1 MGRWS
6 ILLPNSAALTSAL
19 LEVLREHPNGLKS
32 KDIDRIASQ
41 KLNLTEDDLKVIRS
55 GTRTE
60 FAYRM
65 AWERTHAK
73 AKGFI
78 SKNENRVWVVTDSG
92 KLIK

>member
-1 MGRWS
+1 M
-6 ILLPNSAALTSAL
+6 LPNSAALSSAL
-19 LEVLREHPNGLKS
+19 IEVLKEHQNGLNS
-32 KDIDRIASQ
+32 KDIDRLAAQ
-41 KLNLTEDDLKVIRS
+41 KLGLSEDDLKLIRS

-73 AKGFI
+73 AKGYI
-78 SKNENRVWVVTDSG
+78 EKNEFRLWLITNSG

>member
-1 MGRWS
+1 M
-6 ILLPNSAALTSAL
+6 LPNSAALTRAL
-19 LEVLREHPNGLKS
+19 LEVLREHPNGLNS
-32 KDIDRIASQ
+32 KAIDRLAAQ
-41 KLNLTEDDLKVIRS
+41 KLGLSEYDLNVIRS

-73 AKGFI
+73 AKGYI
-78 SKNENRVWVVTDSG
+78 SKNEFRLWQITDSG

>member
-1 MGRWS
+1 M
-6 ILLPNSAALTSAL
+6 LPNSAAINSAL
-19 LEVLREHPNGLKS
+19 LEVLKEHQNGLNS
-32 KDIDRIASQ
+32 KDIDRLAAQ
-41 KLNLTEDDLKVIRS
+41 KLGLSEDDLKVIRS

-73 AKGFI
+73 AKGYI
-78 SKNENRVWVVTDSG
+78 KKNEFKLWLITDSG

>member
-1 MGRWS
+1 M
-6 ILLPNSAALTSAL
+6 LPNSAALSSAL
-19 LEVLREHPNGLKS
+19 LEVLKEHQNGLNS
-32 KDIDRIASQ
+32 KDIDRLAAQ
-41 KLNLTEDDLKVIRS
+41 KLGLSEDDLKVIRS

-73 AKGFI
+73 AKGYI
-78 SKNENRVWVVTDSG
+78 KKNEFRLWLITDSG

>member
-1 MGRWS
+1 M
-6 ILLPNSAALTSAL
+6 LPNSAALTLAL
-19 LEVLREHPNGLKS
+19 LEVLKDNLDGLNS
-32 KDIDRIASQ
+32 KDIDRLVAQ
-41 KLNLTEDDLKVIRS
+41 KLGLSTDDLNVIRS

-73 AKGFI
+73 AKGYI
-78 SKNENRVWVVTDSG
+78 EKNDFKLWVITDSG

>member
-1 MGRWS
+1 
-6 ILLPNSAALTSAL
+6 LLPNSAALNSAL
-19 LEVLREHPNGLKS
+19 LEVLKQHQNGLNS
-32 KDIDRIASQ
+32 KDIDRLAAQ
-41 KLNLTEDDLKVIRS
+41 KLGLSEDDLKVIRS

-73 AKGFI
+73 AKGYI
-78 SKNENRVWVVTDSG
+78 KKNEFRLWLITDSG

>member
-1 MGRWS
+1 M
-6 ILLPNSAALTSAL
+6 LPNSAALNSAL
-19 LEVLREHPNGLKS
+19 LEVLKQHQNGLNS
-32 KDIDRIASQ
+32 KDIDRLAAQ
-41 KLNLTEDDLKVIRS
+41 KLGLSEDDLKVIRS

-73 AKGFI
+73 AKGYI
-78 SKNENRVWVVTDSG
+78 KKNEFRLWQITDSG

>member
-1 MGRWS
+1 
-6 ILLPNSAALTSAL
+6 LLPNSAALTSAL
-19 LEVLREHPNGLKS
+19 LEVLKQHQNGLNS
-32 KDIDRIASQ
+32 KDIDRLAAQ
-41 KLNLTEDDLKVIRS
+41 KLGLSEDDLKVIRS

-73 AKGFI
+73 AKGYI
-78 SKNENRVWVVTDSG
+78 KKNEFRLWLITDSG

>member
-1 MGRWS
+1 M
-6 ILLPNSAALTSAL
+6 LPNSAALNSAL
-19 LEVLREHPNGLKS
+19 LEVLKQHQNGLNS
-32 KDIDRIASQ
+32 KDIDRLAAQ
-41 KLNLTEDDLKVIRS
+41 KLGLSEDDLKVIRS

-73 AKGFI
+73 AKGYI
-78 SKNENRVWVVTDSG
+78 SKNEFRLWQITDSG

>member
-1 MGRWS
+1 M
-6 ILLPNSAALTSAL
+6 LPNSAALTRVL
-19 LEVLREHPNGLKS
+19 LDVLKEHPNGLNS
-32 KDIDRIASQ
+32 KDIDRLASE
-41 KLNLTEDDLKVIRS
+41 KLGISETDLGVMRS

-73 AKGFI
+73 ARGYI
-78 SKNENRVWVVTDSG
+78 CKNDSRMWAITDSG

>member
-1 MGRWS
+1 M
-6 ILLPNSAALTSAL
+6 LPNSTALTSAL
-19 LEVLREHPNGLKS
+19 IEVLKEHQDGLNS
-32 KDIDRIASQ
+32 KDIDRLAAQ
-41 KLNLTEDDLKVIRS
+41 KLGLSEDDLKVIRS

-73 AKGFI
+73 AKGYI
-78 SKNENRVWVVTDSG
+78 TKNEYRLWLITDSG

>member
-1 MGRWS
+1 M
-6 ILLPNSAALTSAL
+6 LPNSAALTSTL
-19 LEVLREHPNGLKS
+19 LEVLREHPNGLNS
-32 KDIDRIASQ
+32 KEIDRLAAQ
-41 KLNLTEDDLKVIRS
+41 KLKLSEVDLNVIRA

-73 AKGFI
+73 AKGYI
-78 SKNENRVWVVTDSG
+78 SKNEFRLWQITESG

>member
-1 MGRWS
+1 M
-6 ILLPNSAALTSAL
+6 LPNSAALTSAL
-19 LEVLREHPNGLKS
+19 LEVLKEHPNGLKS

-41 KLNLTEDDLKVIRS
+41 KLNITEEDLNVIRS
-55 GTRTE
+55 GSRTE

-73 AKGFI
+73 AKGYI
-78 SKNENRVWVVTDSG
+78 EKNEFKLWLITDSG

>member
-1 MGRWS
+1 VE
-6 ILLPNSAALTSAL
+6 ILLPNSAALNSAL
-19 LEVLREHPNGLKS
+19 LTVLREHPGGLNS
-32 KDIDRIASQ
+32 KEIDRLASE
-41 KLNLTEDDLKVIRS
+41 KLGISETDLGVIRS

-78 SKNENRVWVVTDSG
+78 GKNEFRVWFITDSG

>member
-1 MGRWS
+1 M
-6 ILLPNSAALTSAL
+6 LPNSAALTRAL
-19 LEVLREHPNGLKS
+19 LDVLKEHPNGLHS
-32 KDIDRIASQ
+32 KDIDRLAAD
-41 KLNLTEDDLKVIRS
+41 KLGISETDLGVIRS

-73 AKGFI
+73 AKGYI
-78 SKNENRVWVVTDSG
+78 SKNDSRMWAITDSG

>member
-1 MGRWS
+1 M
-6 ILLPNSAALTSAL
+6 LPNSAALSSAL
-19 LEVLREHPNGLKS
+19 IEVLKEHQNGLNS
-32 KDIDRIASQ
+32 KDIDRLVAQ
-41 KLNLTEDDLKVIRS
+41 KLGLSEDDLKLIRS

-73 AKGFI
+73 AKGYI
-78 SKNENRVWVVTDSG
+78 EKNEFRLWLITNSG

>member
-1 MGRWS
+1 M
-6 ILLPNSAALTSAL
+6 LPNSAALTSAL
-19 LEVLREHPNGLKS
+19 IEVLKEHQDGLNS
-32 KDIDRIASQ
+32 KDIDRLAAQ
-41 KLNLTEDDLKVIRS
+41 KLGLSEDDLKVIRS

-73 AKGFI
+73 AKGYI
-78 SKNENRVWVVTDSG
+78 TKNEYRLWLITDSG

>member
-1 MGRWS
+1 M
-6 ILLPNSAALTSAL
+6 LPNSAALTSAL
-19 LEVLREHPNGLKS
+19 LEVLRENPNGLNS
-32 KDIDRIASQ
+32 KVIDRLAAQ
-41 KLNLTEDDLKVIRS
+41 KLGLSEDDLNIVRS

-78 SKNENRVWVVTDSG
+78 SKNEFRLWLITDSG
-92 KLIK
+92 KLVK

>member
-1 MGRWS
+1 M
-6 ILLPNSAALTSAL
+6 LPNSAALSSAL
-19 LEVLREHPNGLKS
+19 IEVLKEHQNGLNS
-32 KDIDRIASQ
+32 KDIDRLVAQ
-41 KLNLTEDDLKVIRS
+41 KLGLSEDDLKLIRS

-73 AKGFI
+73 VKGYI
-78 SKNENRVWVVTDSG
+78 EKNEFRLWLITNSG

>member
-1 MGRWS
+1 M
-6 ILLPNSAALTSAL
+6 LPNSAALSSAL
-19 LEVLREHPNGLKS
+19 LEVLKEHQDGLNS
-32 KDIDRIASQ
+32 KDIDRLAAQ
-41 KLNLTEDDLKVIRS
+41 KLGISEDDLKVIRS

-73 AKGFI
+73 AKGYI
-78 SKNENRVWVVTDSG
+78 KKNEFRLWLITDSG

>member
-1 MGRWS
+1 M
-6 ILLPNSAALTSAL
+6 LPNSVALTGAL
-19 LEVLREHPNGLKS
+19 IEVLKEHQDGLNS
-32 KDIDRIASQ
+32 KDIDRLAAQ
-41 KLNLTEDDLKVIRS
+41 KLGLSEDDLKVIRS

-73 AKGFI
+73 AKGYI
-78 SKNENRVWVVTDSG
+78 KKNEFRLWLITDSG